1 MSNVIRLT
9 GFKLFGHAL
18 FEDGTTFTLHTDGLP
33 GREYQSRTVQFNTRL
48 RLNRVVGLVG
58 INATGKSTLLE
69 LFQGLNDFYLGQ
81 KPINQTVLQRAL
93 WTQEDEVAVTA
104 YLATDDDQRYVVKTR
119 FVQQSG
125 RGALDLQETTE
136 WVVDS
141 EEVYAKSSADD
152 SAAKLVG
159 SSQNRHVARM
169 KQLVDRTQLSTDGQ
183 RLLGT
188 RDSVF
193 RVIVPEAQP
202 VPLVLVGETTT
213 THVKI
218 FGDQVP
224 TELLAYIDPSI
235 ASLSFIRDDA
245 GRVLHDVLVYK
256 TGQQVVVNQFSEL
269 VHYLSDGTMRSL
281 VLFYAC
287 MDVLKSGA
295 TLLVDDI
302 ERQLDQQ
309 LVRDLVDLFSDSTM
323 NVNAASLGFTT
334 HDMPL
339 LDDLKRDDELYV
351 LTRDEQVRVLQL
363 SDDHQRGGSRTGQT
377 PRQQVKG
384 TAPNFMAYLDLKA
397 LIEKLN
403 KRGNK

>member
-18 FEDGTTFTLHTDGLP
+18 FEDGTTLTLHTDGLP
-33 GREYQSRTVQFNTRL
+33 GREYQSRTVQFNARL

-81 KPINQTVLQRAL
+81 KPINQTVLQHAL

-213 THVKI
+213 THVKL

-245 GRVLHDVLVYK
+245 GRVLNDVLVYK

-302 ERQLDQQ
+302 ERQLDQ
-309 LVRDLVDLFSDSTM
+309 
-323 NVNAASLGFTT
+323 
-334 HDMPL
+334 
-339 LDDLKRDDELYV
+339 
-351 LTRDEQVRVLQL
+351 
-363 SDDHQRGGSRTGQT
+363 
-377 PRQQVKG
+377 
-384 TAPNFMAYLDLKA
+384 
-397 LIEKLN
+397 
-403 KRGNK
+403 